1 MTKDPKHID
10 TDVLNIGKQ
19 NEYFEWEKLMSI
31 NLKFYSSA
39 RRLGTSI
46 SARASLLS
54 SAVALALPL
63 LAGTAAA
70 ETVLKFAATVPL
82 ENATAQRV
90 FKPWADKVNEEAK
103 GEFRIQVYGLEL
115 ANSRNVWERTLNG
128 VVDIGWALH
137 GTVGL
142 PFPKTSVI
150 TLPALVEDTQ
160 AGAAA
165 SALWKLYESGLLA
178 DEYKNIKV
186 LGLVALPVQGL
197 ASKSKV
203 AKLDDI
209 KGQKIRSADKLS
221 GDIASALGGSPI
233 SLSATEVYQ
242 ALSRG
247 VVDSAIAN
255 WIMMGAFR
263 LTEVTNDY
271 VTGISLGAP
280 SGFIVMNPKA
290 YEKLSEKGKQILA
303 KHTGAGMSRQ
313 ISNGLE
319 QLSHNLRDSI
329 VKNNAKYN
337 VVEISPEEKARW
349 TKALETAQAKWVADT
364 PNGKK
369 VLEQFKIEFDKAKA
383 EK

>member
-1 MTKDPKHID
+1 MA
-10 TDVLNIGKQ
+10 LNIDV
-19 NEYFEWEKLMSI
+19 
-31 NLKFYSSA
+31 KF
-39 RRLGTSI
+39 
-46 SARASLLS
+46 ARAGWIIRRRSMGTT
-54 SAVALALPL
+54 L
-63 LAGTAAA
+63 LAGAIAAALAALSAGPLHA

-82 ENATAQRV
+82 ENATATRV
-90 FKPWADKVNEEAK
+90 FKPWADKINEEAK

-115 ANSRNVWERTLNG
+115 ANSRNVWERTLSG

-150 TLPALVEDTQ
+150 TLPSLVQDKE
-160 AGAAA
+160 AGAA
-165 SALWKLYESGLLA
+165 SVALWKLYESGLLA
-178 DEYKNIKV
+178 DEYKGVKV

-203 AKLDDI
+203 AKFDDI

-221 GDIASALGGSPI
+221 GDIATALGGSPI

-271 VTGISLGAP
+271 VTGVSLGSP
-280 SGFIVMNPKA
+280 SGFIIMNSKA
-290 YEKLSEKGKQILA
+290 YEKLSDKGKKILE
-303 KHTGAGMSRQ
+303 KYVGASTSREVG
-313 ISNGLE
+313 SGLE
-319 QLSHNLRDSI
+319 KLSHGLRDSI
-329 VKNNAKYN
+329 IKNNTKYN
-337 VVEISPEEKARW
+337 VVELSADEKERW
-349 TKALETAQAKWVADT
+349 NKALEATQDRWIAET
-364 PNGKK
+364 PDGKK
-369 VLEQFKIEFDKAKA
+369 VLDQFRAEFAKAKA
-383 EK
+383 AN

>member
-1 MTKDPKHID
+1 M
-10 TDVLNIGKQ
+10 
-19 NEYFEWEKLMSI
+19 
-31 NLKFYSSA
+31 
-39 RRLGTSI
+39 
-46 SARASLLS
+46 
-54 SAVALALPL
+54 
-63 LAGTAAA
+63 
-70 ETVLKFAATVPL
+70 
-82 ENATAQRV
+82 
-90 FKPWADKVNEEAK
+90 
-103 GEFRIQVYGLEL
+103 
-115 ANSRNVWERTLNG
+115 
-128 VVDIGWALH
+128 
-137 GTVGL
+137 
-142 PFPKTSVI
+142 
-150 TLPALVEDTQ
+150 
-160 AGAAA
+160 
-165 SALWKLYESGLLA
+165 
-178 DEYKNIKV
+178 

-271 VTGISLGAP
+271 VTGVSLGAP

-313 ISNGLE
+313 IGNGLE

-329 VKNNAKYN
+329 VKNNGKYN
-337 VVEISPEEKARW
+337 VVEVGPEEKARW

-364 PNGKK
+364 PDGKK

>member
-1 MTKDPKHID
+1 MA
-10 TDVLNIGKQ
+10 
-19 NEYFEWEKLMSI
+19 I
-31 NLKFYSSA
+31 NLNFYNWP
-39 RRLGTSI
+39 RI
-46 SARASLLS
+46 ARAVRASMFAT
-54 SAVALALPL
+54 AVAVAFPMLAS
-63 LAGTAAA
+63 TATA

-160 AGAAA
+160 AGAAS

-178 DEYKNIKV
+178 DEYKGVKV

-221 GDIASALGGSPI
+221 GDIASSLGGSPI

-280 SGFIVMNPKA
+280 SGFIVMNPKT
-290 YEKLSEKGKQILA
+290 YEKLSDKGKRILE
-303 KHTGAGMSRQ
+303 KHIGAGMSRE
-313 ISNGLE
+313 IGNGLE
-319 QLSHNLRDSI
+319 KLSHNLRDSI
-329 VKNNAKYN
+329 VKNNTKYN
-337 VVEISPEEKARW
+337 VIELSGEEKARW
-349 TKALETAQAKWVADT
+349 TKALEPAQAQWIADT
-364 PNGKK
+364 PDGKK
-369 VLEQFKIEFDKAKA
+369 VLEQFKSEFDKAKA
-383 EK
+383 SQ

>member
-1 MTKDPKHID
+1 MPFNLD
-10 TDVLNIGKQ
+10 GK
-19 NEYFEWEKLMSI
+19 F
-31 NLKFYSSA
+31 A
-39 RRLGTSI
+39 RTGGPNRRSPLG
-46 SARASLLS
+46 ALLS
-54 SAVALALPL
+54 ASAIALALAT
-63 LAGTAAA
+63 LAAGSVKA

-90 FKPWADKVNEEAK
+90 FKPWADKVNEDAK

-115 ANSRNVWERTLNG
+115 ANSRNVWERTLSG

-150 TLPALVEDTQ
+150 TLPSLVQDKQ
-160 AGAAA
+160 AGAASA
-165 SALWKLYESGLLA
+165 ALWKLYESGLLA
-178 DEYKNIKV
+178 DEYKGVKV

-203 AKLDDI
+203 AKFDDI

-221 GDIASALGGSPI
+221 GDIATALGGSPI

-271 VTGISLGAP
+271 VTGVSLGSP
-280 SGFIVMNPKA
+280 SGFIIMNPKS
-290 YEKLSEKGKQILA
+290 YEKLSEKGKKILD
-303 KHTGAGMSRQ
+303 KHIGAGMSRE
-313 ISNGLE
+313 IGSGLE
-319 QLSHNLRDSI
+319 KLSHGLRDSI

-337 VVEISPEEKARW
+337 VIELSADEKERW
-349 TKALETAQAKWVADT
+349 NKALKSAQDQWIAETPD
-364 PNGKK
+364 GKK
-369 VLEQFKIEFDKAKA
+369 VLEQFTVEFEKAKA
-383 EK
+383 AAN

>member
-1 MTKDPKHID
+1 MA
-10 TDVLNIGKQ
+10 
-19 NEYFEWEKLMSI
+19 I
-31 NLKFYSSA
+31 NLSVYDRVSGP
-39 RRLGTSI
+39 GTLR
-46 SARASLLS
+46 AVRASMFAAAI
-54 SAVALALPL
+54 AVALPM
-63 LAGTAAA
+63 LASPATA
-70 ETVLKFAATVPL
+70 EIVLKFAATVPL

-160 AGAAA
+160 AGAAS

-178 DEYKNIKV
+178 DEYKGVKV

-221 GDIASALGGSPI
+221 GDIASSLGGSPI

-271 VTGISLGAP
+271 VTGVSLGAP

-290 YEKLSEKGKQILA
+290 YEKLSDKGKKILE
-303 KHTGAGMSRQ
+303 KHIGAGMSRE
-313 ISNGLE
+313 IGNGLE
-319 QLSHNLRDSI
+319 KLSHNLRDSI

-337 VVEISPEEKARW
+337 VIELSGEEKARW
-349 TKALETAQAKWVADT
+349 TKALEPAQTQWIADT
-364 PNGKK
+364 PDGKK
-369 VLEQFKIEFDKAKA
+369 VLEQFKSEFDKAKVTQ
-383 EK
+383 

>member
-1 MTKDPKHID
+1 MA
-10 TDVLNIGKQ
+10 
-19 NEYFEWEKLMSI
+19 I
-31 NLKFYSSA
+31 NLNFYSWP
-39 RRLGTSI
+39 RT
-46 SARASLLS
+46 ARAVRASMFAT
-54 SAVALALPL
+54 AVAVAFPMLASP
-63 LAGTAAA
+63 ATA

-160 AGAAA
+160 AGAAS

-178 DEYKNIKV
+178 DEYKGVKV

-209 KGQKIRSADKLS
+209 KGQMIRAADKLS
-221 GDIASALGGSPI
+221 GDIASSLGGSPI

-280 SGFIVMNPKA
+280 SGFIVMNSKT
-290 YEKLSEKGKQILA
+290 YEKLSDKGKRILD
-303 KHTGAGMSRQ
+303 KHIGAGMSRE
-313 ISNGLE
+313 IGNGLE
-319 QLSHNLRDSI
+319 KLSHNLRDSI
-329 VKNNAKYN
+329 VKNNTKYN
-337 VVEISPEEKARW
+337 VIELSGEEKARW
-349 TKALETAQAKWVADT
+349 TKALEPAQAQWIADT
-364 PNGKK
+364 PDGKK
-369 VLEQFKIEFDKAKA
+369 VLEQFKSELDKAKA
-383 EK
+383 SQ

>member
-1 MTKDPKHID
+1 MT
-10 TDVLNIGKQ
+10 
-19 NEYFEWEKLMSI
+19 I
-31 NLKFYSSA
+31 NLEIRDRS
-39 RRLGTSI
+39 RRP
-46 SARASLLS
+46 RLLD
-54 SAVALALPL
+54 AACTLLLAGALALPMF
-63 LAGTAAA
+63 GGAAKA

-90 FKPWADKVNEEAK
+90 FKPWADKVNEDAK

-160 AGAAA
+160 AGAAS

-178 DEYKNIKV
+178 DEYKNVKV

-197 ASKSKV
+197 ASKSKIATLEDV
-203 AKLDDI
+203 
-209 KGQKIRSADKLS
+209 KGHKIRSADKLS
-221 GDIASALGGSPI
+221 GDIATALGGSPI

-271 VTGISLGAP
+271 VTGVSLGAP
-280 SGFIVMNPKA
+280 SGFIVMNPRA
-290 YEKLSEKGKQILA
+290 YAKLSEKGKKILD
-303 KHTGAGMSRQ
+303 KHIGAGMSRQ
-313 ISNGLE
+313 IGDGLE
-319 QLSHNLRDSI
+319 KLSHSLRDSI
-329 VKNNAKYN
+329 LKNTGKYN
-337 VVEISPEEKARW
+337 VVELDAQQ
-349 TKALETAQAKWVADT
+349 KALWNKALQPAQAQWVADT
-364 PNGKK
+364 PDGKK
-369 VLEQFKIEFDKAKA
+369 VLEQFKVEFEKAKA
-383 EK
+383 EAQ